1 MNLLSLAKSSIIL
14 AAAIAGL
21 SGPAVGSIR
30 DALWQVVNGLCLGN
44 QRLTASPAPCSYVD
58 IAKGYAILR
67 AGGAHYLLVPT
78 VRIAGIESSDLLAP
92 SAPNYWALAWQSRS
106 YLSDAAGGTVP
117 RSVVGMAINSADA
130 RTQDQLH
137 IHIGCLRRDVI
148 KALQRFENAD
158 KSGLARP
165 VVLAR
170 RHYTVMRIE
179 AETLD
184 GADPFK
190 LLADSSPAARSDMAS
205 ETLAVAGATFA
216 NGSDGFYLLSRRSR
230 GEDAAAAEDLLDY
243 RCKAV
248 KSVQ

>member
-1 MNLLSLAKSSIIL
+1 MKLFSLAKFSIIL
-14 AAAIAGL
+14 AVGIAAL

-58 IAKGYAILR
+58 VAKGFALLR

-78 VRIAGIESSDLLAP
+78 VPIAGIESSDLLAP
-92 SAPNYWALAWQSRS
+92 SALNYWALAWQSRS
-106 YLSDAAGGTVP
+106 YLSDAAGGSVP
-117 RSVVGMAINSADA
+117 RSAIGMAVNSADA

-148 KALQRFENAD
+148 RALQRFENAGE
-158 KSGLARP
+158 SRLAGP

-170 RHYTVMRIE
+170 HRYTVMRIE

-184 GADPFK
+184 GTDPFK

-248 KSVQ
+248 KSVK